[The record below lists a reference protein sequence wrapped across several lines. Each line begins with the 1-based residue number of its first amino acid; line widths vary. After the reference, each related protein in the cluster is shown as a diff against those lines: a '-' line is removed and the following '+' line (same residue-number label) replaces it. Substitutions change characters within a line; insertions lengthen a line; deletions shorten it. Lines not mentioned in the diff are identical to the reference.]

1 MKKLTLK
8 LYTERFKVSL
18 SLFIFVSA
26 LLLIGGCVN
35 WTPAEYYDVP
45 IEIEQKEKYAIESD
59 CEEPLGTF
67 NCSCSATDIC
77 T

>member
-8 LYTERFKVSL
+8 LYTERLKVSL

-67 NCSCSATDIC
+67 NCSCSTEIC
-77 T
+77 S